1 MAEEKTTE
9 SLLRQCADA
18 GMRRTAAL
26 EACLRVLAE
35 APRPLTLQDIP
46 KSPAFKANADPAT
59 VYRLIQR
66 LEERRIVRRIG
77 FHSRAAHYCLRQ
89 QHHHDYLV
97 CRDCGSV
104 EVLDITC
111 PVAHLEKQISTES
124 GYADID
130 HELEFYG
137 RCAECQ

>member
-1 MAEEKTTE
+1 
-9 SLLRQCADA
+9 
-18 GMRRTAAL
+18 MRRTPAL
-26 EACLRVLAE
+26 EACLRVLSQASH
-35 APRPLTLQDIP
+35 PLTLQEIP
-46 KSPAFKANADPAT
+46 KSDEFKANADPAT

-97 CRDCGSV
+97 CRDCGTV
-104 EVLDITC
+104 KVLDITC
-111 PVAHLEKQISTES
+111 PVAHLEKQISSES
-124 GYADID
+124 GFADID

-137 RCAECQ
+137 RCAGCQ